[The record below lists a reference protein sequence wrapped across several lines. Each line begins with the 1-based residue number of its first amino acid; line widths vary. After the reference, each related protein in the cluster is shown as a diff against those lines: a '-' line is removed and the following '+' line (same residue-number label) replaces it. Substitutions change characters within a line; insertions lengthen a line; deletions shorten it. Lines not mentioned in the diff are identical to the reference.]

1 MIHRIVKLEIQI
13 FSVKSSL
20 NQFYV
25 IQYNFQFDY

>member
-13 FSVKSSL
+13 FSVKSPL

-25 IQYNFQFDY
+25 IKHNFQFDY

>member
-13 FSVKSSL
+13 FSVKSHL

-25 IQYNFQFDY
+25 IEHNFQFDY